1 MSAKLLVAAGEAAAN
16 VKELPF
22 GVRELID
29 ASEEILV
36 ITPTLPGR
44 FEWLSSATDR
54 AREQAD
60 ERLQAV
66 LGQLEEVGSGAEGEV
81 GSDDPLEAIADGV
94 RAFGPDHLLI
104 ALRAGEKA
112 GWQEKGLLD
121 RIQERFALPM
131 TVFSVDG
138 A

>member
-1 MSAKLLVAAGEAAAN
+1 MSAKLLVAAGKAAAH

-36 ITPTLPGR
+36 ITPALPGR
-44 FEWLSSATDR
+44 FEWLASATDR

-60 ERLQAV
+60 ERLEAV
-66 LGQLEEVGSGAEGEV
+66 LGQLEEAGAAAEGEV
-81 GSDDPLEAIADGV
+81 GSDDPVEAIADGV
-94 RAFGPDHLLI
+94 RAFGPDHLLV

-121 RIQERFALPM
+121 QIQERFALPM
-131 TVFSVDG
+131 TVFSVG
-138 A
+138 EE

>member
-1 MSAKLLVAAGEAAAN
+1 MSAKLLIAAGELAAS
-16 VKELPF
+16 VEDLPF
-22 GVRELID
+22 GVRNLID
-29 ASEEILV
+29 AAEEILV

-66 LGQLEEVGSGAEGEV
+66 LGQLEAVGTGAEGGV
-81 GSDDPLEAIADGV
+81 ASDDPIEAIADGV
-94 RAFGPDHLLI
+94 RAFDPDHLLI
-104 ALRAGEKA
+104 ALRTGQSA

-121 RIQERFALPM
+121 RIHERFALPM
-131 TVFSVDG
+131 TVFSVD
-138 A
+138 AA